1 MEGISFIVRVR
12 DEEETIEQSL
22 RSLFALT
29 IPYEIIVVLHRC
41 TDRSQE
47 IVEALANERSN
58 IKVYTYEH
66 EISRPGYEM
75 LATDS
80 TSNHSIVTYY
90 NWCLNKTTLHWKF
103 KWDAD
108 FLASDGLIAY
118 LNGHTWE
125 PRIEAISICAL
136 NSTDANYEAYLI
148 GGFIKYVK
156 AIFWENT
163 CYQPGCNTKLP
174 INICIHHKSE
184 LSTMKQYWNNAP
196 WYETEA
202 SDEATQ
208 VRERIAK
215 LTNEFGSEIR
225 GMARA
230 SNPEC
235 TNHFLMITTM
245 NPSYVN
251 MYQ

>member
-1 MEGISFIVRVR
+1 MDGISFLVRTR

-29 IPYEIIVVLHRC
+29 IPYEIVVVLHRC

-47 IVEALANERSN
+47 IVEALASERSN

-75 LATDS
+75 LATDA
-80 TSNHSIVTYY
+80 TSNHSIATYY
-90 NWCLNKTTLHWKF
+90 NWCLNKSTLHWKF

-108 FLASDGLIAY
+108 FIASPELIAY
-118 LNGHTWE
+118 LNGRTWE
-125 PRIEAISICAL
+125 PRIEAISMCAT
-136 NSTDANYEAYLI
+136 NSTHTNRETYLI
-148 GGFIKYVK
+148 GGLMKYIKFV
-156 AIFWENT
+156 FWET
-163 CYQPGCNTKLP
+163 TFYMPGNNIELP
-174 INICIHHKSE
+174 NNICIHHKSE
-184 LSTMKQYWNNAP
+184 LTTMKSYWNNAP
-196 WYETEA
+196 WYETEV
-202 SDEATQ
+202 SDEATL

-215 LTNEFGSEIR
+215 LTEEFGPEIR

-230 SNPEC
+230 SNPDC
-235 TNHFLMITTM
+235 NRQYHIIKSK